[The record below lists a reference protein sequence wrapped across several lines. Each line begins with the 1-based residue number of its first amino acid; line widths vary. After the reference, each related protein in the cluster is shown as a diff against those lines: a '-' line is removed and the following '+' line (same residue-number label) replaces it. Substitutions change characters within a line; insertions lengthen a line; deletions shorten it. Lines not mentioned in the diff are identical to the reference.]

1 MRIQFFPGPELEAKL
16 TTEAEI
22 QGVNI
27 GILVVDALN
36 KYYGLVGPNMK
47 TEAQL
52 EKEVLDEIVAYV
64 AEPTNANKEFDL
76 NEASTTYTQID
87 MTYAGKPRVVKAR
100 IGKTFAKE
108 VGLPGGRF
116 GTVEQVLLA
125 NGKPKRTVGN
135 RAALYRIL
143 TDAEI
148 DRDNERN

>member
-1 MRIQFFPGPELEAKL
+1 MRIQFFPGPELETKL
-16 TTEAEI
+16 TTEAAS

-52 EKEVLDEIVAYV
+52 EKEVLDEIAAYV
-64 AEPTNANKEFDL
+64 AEPKNANKEFDL
-76 NEASTTYTQID
+76 NKASTTYTQID

-108 VGLPGGRF
+108 VGLPGRF
-116 GTVEQVLLA
+116 ESVEQVVLA